1 MSKNSELKKM
11 PSYGAD
17 AIKVL
22 KGLDAVRKR
31 PGMYIGDTDDGSG
44 LHHMVFEVVDNSIDE
59 ALAGYCKTI
68 SVSINSD
75 NTVTVEDD
83 GRGIPVDMHKGEK
96 MSAAEVI
103 MTQLHA
109 GGKFDHDSY
118 KVSGGLH
125 GVGVSVV
132 NALSANVR
140 EGLNNGVSEAIS
152 NADVNSIIIICDGR
166 TFIAGADIT
175 EFGQA
180 PKGPSLYEVQDMIEN
195 SPKPVIAAIH
205 GTALGGGLEVALTCH
220 YRIAVPS
227 AKCGLPEVNLGLLPG
242 AGGTQRLPR
251 IVGAQKALVMMT
263 SGEHVPANQC
273 LEMGLVDE
281 MAVEGDLE
289 KDAIAFANK
298 IVEEGRPLVKVRD
311 ADDKIKS
318 DKGNE
323 ELFSSFRKTIARKT
337 RGFLAPEYNIQCVE
351 AAVNLPFEE
360 GLKVEQ
366 DLFMKLMTG
375 SQSAAQ
381 RYIFF
386 AQRQVTKIPDIEK
399 ETPIKDVS
407 SVGVIGAGTMGG
419 GISMNFAN
427 AGIPVTIIEQ
437 SQERLDKGLSII
449 RKNYENTAAKGRI
462 TQEQVE
468 ERMALIDGKTSIEE
482 LNSQDL
488 IIEAVFENMDLKKD
502 IFKQLDGICKEGAIL
517 ASNTS
522 ALDVNEIA
530 AETNRPEDVIG
541 LHFFSPAN
549 VMKLLEIVR
558 GDKTSKSVV
567 ATSLAVAKKIN
578 KIAAVVGVCPGF
590 VGNRILA
597 QRQREANKLIL
608 EGALPWDIDDALFEF
623 GFPMGPF
630 AMSDLAGLD
639 IGWNKETSN
648 GETLRDVLCEA
659 GRLGQKSGK
668 GFYLYD
674 ENRNKSPDP
683 EVEALIKKFGEERQI
698 QMRDISKEEILQ
710 RCLYPMINE
719 GFKILEEGMAIRASD
734 IDIVWTNG
742 YGWPV
747 YEGGPMFYGNL
758 IGYDKVLE
766 WLQKAEKELGPEF
779 KPSPYLERVVA
790 EKINIL

>member
-1 MSKNSELKKM
+1 M
-11 PSYGAD
+11 PT
-17 AIKVL
+17 IN
-22 KGLDAVRKR
+22 
-31 PGMYIGDTDDGSG
+31 
-44 LHHMVFEVVDNSIDE
+44 EVTNLEI
-59 ALAGYCKTI
+59 
-68 SVSINSD
+68 
-75 NTVTVEDD
+75 
-83 GRGIPVDMHKGEK
+83 KGEV
-96 MSAAEVI
+96 AVI
-103 MTQLHA
+103 TLN
-109 GGKFDHDSY
+109 SPP
-118 KVSGGLH
+118 
-125 GVGVSVV
+125 V

-140 EGLNNGVSEAIS
+140 EGLNNGVSAAIEDGS
-152 NADVNSIIIICDGR
+152 VNSIVIICEGR

-180 PKGPSLYEVQDMIEN
+180 PKGPSLHDVQDMIEN

-263 SGEHVPANQC
+263 SGEHVPADQC
-273 LEMGLVDE
+273 LAMGLVDE
-281 MAVEGDLE
+281 MANEGELE
-289 KDAIAFANK
+289 NDAINFANK
-298 IVEEGRPLVKVRD
+298 IVSEGRPLVKVRD
-311 ADDKIKS
+311 ADDKIKD
-318 DKGNE
+318 DKGNDA
-323 ELFSSFRKTIARKT
+323 LFTEFRKSILRKT

-399 ETPIKDVS
+399 DTPLKEIN

-427 AGIPVTIIEQ
+427 VGIPVTIIEQ
-437 SQERLDKGLSII
+437 SQERLDKGLGII

-462 TQEQVE
+462 TNEQVE
-468 ERMALIDGKTSIEE
+468 ERMALINGQTS
-482 LNSQDL
+482 LDALDSQDL

-502 IFKQLDGICKEGAIL
+502 IFKQLDGICKDGAIL

-530 AETNRPEDVIG
+530 AETSRPEDVIG

-549 VMKLLEIVR
+549 VMRLLEIVR

-567 ATSLAVAKKIN
+567 ASSLAIAKKIQ

-608 EGALPWDIDDALFEF
+608 EGALPWDIDDALFDF

-639 IGWNKETSN
+639 IGWNKDTSN

-668 GFYLYD
+668 GFYTYD

-683 EVEALIKKFGEERQI
+683 EVEEIIKKFGEERQV

-758 IGYDKVLE
+758 IGYDKILE

-779 KPSPYLERVVA
+779 KPSAYLEKVVA

>member
-1 MSKNSELKKM
+1 MPTINEVTTLEVKDNVAVLTLNS
-11 PSYGAD
+11 P
-17 AIKVL
+17 
-22 KGLDAVRKR
+22 
-31 PGMYIGDTDDGSG
+31 P
-44 LHHMVFEVVDNSIDE
+44 
-59 ALAGYCKTI
+59 
-68 SVSINSD
+68 
-75 NTVTVEDD
+75 
-83 GRGIPVDMHKGEK
+83 
-96 MSAAEVI
+96 
-103 MTQLHA
+103 
-109 GGKFDHDSY
+109 
-118 KVSGGLH
+118 
-125 GVGVSVV
+125 V

-140 EGLNNGVSEAIS
+140 EGLNNGVSAAIDDES
-152 NADVNSIIIICDGR
+152 VKSIVIVCEGR

-195 SPKPVIAAIH
+195 SPKPVVAAIH

-263 SGEHVPANQC
+263 SGEHVPANKC
-273 LEMGLVDE
+273 HEMGLVDE
-281 MAVEGDLE
+281 MANENQLE
-289 KDAIAFANK
+289 EDAIVFANK
-298 IVEEGRPLVKVRD
+298 IVSEGRPLVKVRD
-311 ADDKIKS
+311 ADEKIKS
-318 DKGNE
+318 DKGNDA
-323 ELFSSFRKTIARKT
+323 LFSDFRKAISRKT
-337 RGFLAPEYNIQCVE
+337 RGFLAPEYNIQCIE

-360 GLKVEQ
+360 GMKVEQ

-381 RYIFF
+381 RYMFF

-399 ETPIKDVS
+399 ETPLKDIN

-427 AGIPVTIIEQ
+427 AGIPVTIVEQ
-437 SQERLDKGLSII
+437 SQERLDKGLGII

-462 TQEQVE
+462 TSEQVE
-468 ERMALIDGKTSIEE
+468 ERMSLINGQTSIES
-482 LNSQDL
+482 LDSQDL

-502 IFKQLDGICKEGAIL
+502 IFKQLDSICKEGAIL

-530 AETNRPEDVIG
+530 DVTARPEDVIG

-549 VMKLLEIVR
+549 IMKLLEIVR

-567 ATSLAVAKKIN
+567 ASSLAVAKRIQ

-608 EGALPWDIDDALFEF
+608 EGALPWDIDDALFDF

-674 ENRNKSPDP
+674 ENRNKSPDS
-683 EVEALIKKFGEERQI
+683 EVEALIRKFGEERQI

-758 IGYDKVLE
+758 IGYDKILD
-766 WLQKAEKELGPEF
+766 WLKNAEKELGPEF
-779 KPSPYLERVVA
+779 KPSEYLERVVA